1 MEATL
6 SFFSSLIADLSA
18 HIDWFVVVLVLCGG
32 GFSKRYLGALTHI
45 HLFGKDFKISQTW
58 KTLVVGSILSS
69 IYIALLAYS
78 HQLHRGDFIKYF
90 LSYTVATSFYEI
102 MLKSVFTR
110 LGLKKEDGN
119 G

>member
-6 SFFSSLIADLSA
+6 SFFQHLIADLSK

-32 GFSKRYLGALTHI
+32 GFSKRYLAVLTHI
-45 HLFGKDFKISQTW
+45 HLFGRDFKISQTW
-58 KTLVVGSILSS
+58 KTLIVGSILSS
-69 IYIALLAYS
+69 IYIGLLAYS
-78 HQLHRGDFIKYF
+78 HQLHQDNYIKYF

>member
-45 HLFGKDFKISQTW
+45 HP
-58 KTLVVGSILSS
+58 V
-69 IYIALLAYS
+69 
-78 HQLHRGDFIKYF
+78 
-90 LSYTVATSFYEI
+90 SYTHLDVYKRQF
-102 MLKSVFTR
+102 LH
-110 LGLKKEDGN
+110 LGRK
-119 G
+119 